1 MMLSSGATT
10 HRIDLLEAR
19 GLTKRLP
26 DPADRRG
33 TRVRFTSTGKGLVDA
48 VVTAR
53 LETEANL
60 LSGLS
65 TSEREERSRLPA
77 TWTGATGL

>member
-1 MMLSSGATT
+1 MMLSSVATT

-19 GLTKRLP
+19 GLIERLP

-33 TRVRFTSTGKGLVDA
+33 TRVRLTGAGRELVDA
-48 VVTAR
+48 VVSTH
-53 LETEANL
+53 LETEVNL

-65 TSEREERSRLPA
+65 TSEREELSRLLA
-77 TWTGATGL
+77 TWTRAMGL